1 MNDSSESEYAAA
13 AAWSLPRVLAESN
26 RVEAFSDG
34 VFAIAITLL
43 VLDLKA
49 PAIKGAILV
58 IICVLP
64 VFYGVTS
71 GGWRRRTPP
80 SPPGP
85 AYGP

>member
-1 MNDSSESEYAAA
+1 MFHGMNDSSASVVGIIGYALVALCA
-13 AAWSLPRVLAESN
+13 VWLPVA
-26 RVEAFSDG
+26 G
-34 VFAIAITLL
+34 
-43 VLDLKA
+43 
-49 PAIKGAILV
+49 LV
-58 IICVLP
+58 ITCLLP